1 MTNLWYKDITV
12 IKYEPFQF
20 IPSNNLSEH
29 QKINAI
35 ARLGIYLVFIF
46 TVFRLNS
53 SYLGFPILLIIVS
66 FLLGRTEKFG
76 NQSNKQ
82 KCYKPTE
89 VNPFMN
95 FTMDDYYKNVDRP
108 ANCPV
113 PEVRKEMRKQFLK
126 KVIPDPTDLWG
137 QNFSDRNFY
146 TMPNT
151 RVVNDQTG
159 FAEWCYG
166 TMGQCKTN
174 GKNCLKYAQTR
185 TGTGMFGSAL

>member
-12 IKYEPFQF
+12 IKDEPFQF

-35 ARLGIYLVFIF
+35 ARFGIYLVFIF

-113 PEVRKEMRKQFLK
+113 PEVRKDEKTIFK
-126 KVIPDPTDLWG
+126 KS
-137 QNFSDRNFY
+137 NSRSNRF
-146 TMPNT
+146 M
-151 RVVNDQTG
+151 
-159 FAEWCYG
+159 G
-166 TMGQCKTN
+166 TK
-174 GKNCLKYAQTR
+174 
-185 TGTGMFGSAL
+185 F